1 MKQSTSRKGRS
12 VLFPI
17 LFFVIINLILLSL
30 SRLALGL
37 WQAERVNAVDGWS
50 QLMLQGLRIDVSALC
65 WLFGLPAL
73 FSVLLF
79 NNNAIGK
86 IWRAILRIWL
96 TAGSVF
102 ILFMEVSTPN
112 FIETFDL
119 RPNRLFI
126 EYLTYPKE
134 VFTMLIH
141 GHLTTV
147 IISLVVMALAIF
159 AYWKLAGW
167 AVKKV
172 SACSLQMSWKIRPLV
187 ALLVA
192 ALVFVGGRSSFA
204 HRGINPA
211 MVAFSSD
218 PLVNSLVLNSGYS
231 VLYAVQQLKDEEKSA
246 EQYGKMSDEEM
257 FERVKKLRGRP
268 DSDYIS
274 REIPTLTYNQANY
287 INSKLR

>member
-1 MKQSTSRKGRS
+1 MRGIFISYLGITMEQSTPRKGHS
-12 VLFPI
+12 
-17 LFFVIINLILLSL
+17 LFFPLFIFVVINLIVFSL
-30 SRLALGL
+30 SRLSLGL

-50 QLMLQGLRIDVSALC
+50 QLILQGFRIDVSALC

-73 FSVLLF
+73 FSVLLL
-79 NNNAIGK
+79 NNNVIGK
-86 IWRAILRIWL
+86 IWQAVLRIWL
-96 TAGSVF
+96 TVGSVF
-102 ILFMEVSTPN
+102 ILFMEVATPN

-167 AVKKV
+167 AVKNV
-172 SACSLQMSWKIRPLV
+172 SARSLQMSWKIRPLV

-192 ALVFVGGRSSFA
+192 TLVFVGGRSSFA

-218 PLVNSLVLNSGYS
+218 PLVNLCG
-231 VLYAVQQLKDEEKSA
+231 ATA
-246 EQYGKMSDEEM
+246 E
-257 FERVKKLRGRP
+257 R
-268 DSDYIS
+268 
-274 REIPTLTYNQANY
+274 
-287 INSKLR
+287 

>member
-167 AVKKV
+167 AVCRKLK
-172 SACSLQMSWKIRPLV
+172 LV
-187 ALLVA
+187 ICWQ
-192 ALVFVGGRSSFA
+192 R
-204 HRGINPA
+204 
-211 MVAFSSD
+211 
-218 PLVNSLVLNSGYS
+218 
-231 VLYAVQQLKDEEKSA
+231 
-246 EQYGKMSDEEM
+246 
-257 FERVKKLRGRP
+257 
-268 DSDYIS
+268 
-274 REIPTLTYNQANY
+274 
-287 INSKLR
+287 